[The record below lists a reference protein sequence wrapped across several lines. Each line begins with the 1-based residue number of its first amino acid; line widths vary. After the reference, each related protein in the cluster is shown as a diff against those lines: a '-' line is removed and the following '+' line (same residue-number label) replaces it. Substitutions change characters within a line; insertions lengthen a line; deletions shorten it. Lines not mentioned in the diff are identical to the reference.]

1 MKVLM
6 VEPGK
11 VPYAAEIGE
20 GLEPL
25 QAAVG
30 GDIQAVYPYDDPVA
44 LICNEEG
51 KYMGLPL
58 NRALHDDEGNIYD
71 IVAGNFFL
79 CGLGEEDFTDLPA
92 DLMEKY
98 RQQFEHPEQFVRIAG
113 KILAV
118 KQPVPSPEE
127 QEAQRAQMAAQEAQ
141 REEMRLDESTDLAF
155 DLDVFLRQYSDAY
168 ADMHPVFHEEKER
181 MADELLSGQT
191 GKIRM
196 RMATV
201 IQEEHLN
208 GEAGPLLDRIAAY
221 EKEYGISAYS
231 IYQLDLSD
239 STDDLRFMSLDWLE
253 KKGLPVDRDN
263 YQMVYA
269 AELSPGETLEDI
281 YTRFNIDHPEDFK
294 GHSLSVSDVVV
305 LHEKGSNT
313 AYYVDS
319 IGFKELPDFF
329 GGTRQPEAKRDG
341 SLREQ
346 LDDAKKQAAKA
357 EPKAPEKKK
366 EPERS

>member
-305 LHEKGSNT
+305 LHEKGSDT

-319 IGFKELPDFF
+319 I
-329 GGTRQPEAKRDG
+329 
-341 SLREQ
+341 
-346 LDDAKKQAAKA
+346 
-357 EPKAPEKKK
+357 
-366 EPERS
+366 

>member
-98 RQQFEHPEQFVRIAG
+98 RQQFEHPEQFWN
-113 KILAV
+113 
-118 KQPVPSPEE
+118 S
-127 QEAQRAQMAAQEAQ
+127 QENRTPNEF
-141 REEMRLDESTDLAF
+141 T
-155 DLDVFLRQYSDAY
+155 
-168 ADMHPVFHEEKER
+168 
-181 MADELLSGQT
+181 
-191 GKIRM
+191 
-196 RMATV
+196 
-201 IQEEHLN
+201 
-208 GEAGPLLDRIAAY
+208 
-221 EKEYGISAYS
+221 
-231 IYQLDLSD
+231 
-239 STDDLRFMSLDWLE
+239 
-253 KKGLPVDRDN
+253 
-263 YQMVYA
+263 
-269 AELSPGETLEDI
+269 
-281 YTRFNIDHPEDFK
+281 
-294 GHSLSVSDVVV
+294 
-305 LHEKGSNT
+305 
-313 AYYVDS
+313 
-319 IGFKELPDFF
+319 
-329 GGTRQPEAKRDG
+329 
-341 SLREQ
+341 
-346 LDDAKKQAAKA
+346 
-357 EPKAPEKKK
+357 
-366 EPERS
+366 

>member
-118 KQPVPSPEE
+118 T
-127 QEAQRAQMAAQEAQ
+127 
-141 REEMRLDESTDLAF
+141 L
-155 DLDVFLRQYSDAY
+155 LRICTPFCLRKKY
-168 ADMHPVFHEEKER
+168 AWRSNSF
-181 MADELLSGQT
+181 
-191 GKIRM
+191 
-196 RMATV
+196 
-201 IQEEHLN
+201 
-208 GEAGPLLDRIAAY
+208 
-221 EKEYGISAYS
+221 
-231 IYQLDLSD
+231 
-239 STDDLRFMSLDWLE
+239 
-253 KKGLPVDRDN
+253 
-263 YQMVYA
+263 
-269 AELSPGETLEDI
+269 PG
-281 YTRFNIDHPEDFK
+281 R
-294 GHSLSVSDVVV
+294 
-305 LHEKGSNT
+305 
-313 AYYVDS
+313 
-319 IGFKELPDFF
+319 
-329 GGTRQPEAKRDG
+329 
-341 SLREQ
+341 
-346 LDDAKKQAAKA
+346 
-357 EPKAPEKKK
+357 
-366 EPERS
+366 PERYA

>member
-11 VPYAAEIGE
+11 VPYAVDIGE
-20 GLEPL
+20 GLEAL

-30 GDIQAVYPYDDPVA
+30 GDIQAVYPYEDPVA

-51 KYMGLPL
+51 KYIGLPL
-58 NRALHDDEGNIYD
+58 NRALRDDEGNIYD

-98 RQQFEHPEQFVRIAG
+98 RQRFEHPEQFVRIAG
-113 KILAV
+113 KILEV

-127 QEAQRAQMAAQEAQ
+127 QEAQQAQMTAQEAQ
-141 REEMRLDESTDLAF
+141 REEMRLDDSTDLAF

-168 ADMHPVFHEEKER
+168 ADMHPDFHEEKER

-196 RMATV
+196 RLAAV
-201 IQEEHLN
+201 IQEEHLDN
-208 GEAGPLLDRIAAY
+208 EAGALLARIASY
-221 EKEYGISAYS
+221 EKEYEIRTCS

-239 STDDLRFMSLDWLE
+239 STDGLQFMSLDWLE
-253 KKGLPVDRDN
+253 KKGFPVDRDN

-269 AELSPGETLEDI
+269 TELLPGETLEDI
-281 YTRFNIDHPEDFK
+281 YRRFNIDHPEDFK

-305 LHEKGSNT
+305 LHENGSDT
-313 AYYVDS
+313 AWYVDS
-319 IGFKELPDFF
+319 IGFKELPDFIVT
-329 GGTRQPEAKRDG
+329 GAPEAKKDL
-341 SLREQ
+341 SVREQ
-346 LDDAKKQAAKA
+346 LDSAKKQAAQTA
-357 EPKAPEKKK
+357 AKAPDKKPK

>member
-98 RQQFEHPEQFVRIAG
+98 RQQFEHPEQLVAAGVDQETAEQDACRIEHA
-113 KILAV
+113 I
-118 KQPVPSPEE
+118 SEE
-127 QEAQRAQMAAQEAQ
+127 SFQKLKDA
-141 REEMRLDESTDLAF
+141 
-155 DLDVFLRQYSDAY
+155 LRKEGD
-168 ADMHPVFHEEKER
+168 DM
-181 MADELLSGQT
+181 G
-191 GKIRM
+191 
-196 RMATV
+196 
-201 IQEEHLN
+201 N
-208 GEAGPLLDRIAAY
+208 
-221 EKEYGISAYS
+221 
-231 IYQLDLSD
+231 
-239 STDDLRFMSLDWLE
+239 
-253 KKGLPVDRDN
+253 
-263 YQMVYA
+263 
-269 AELSPGETLEDI
+269 
-281 YTRFNIDHPEDFK
+281 
-294 GHSLSVSDVVV
+294 
-305 LHEKGSNT
+305 
-313 AYYVDS
+313 
-319 IGFKELPDFF
+319 
-329 GGTRQPEAKRDG
+329 
-341 SLREQ
+341 
-346 LDDAKKQAAKA
+346 
-357 EPKAPEKKK
+357 
-366 EPERS
+366 

>member
-141 REEMRLDESTDLAF
+141 REDCLLYT
-155 DLDVFLRQYSDAY
+155 SDA
-168 ADMHPVFHEEKER
+168 AD
-181 MADELLSGQT
+181 D
-191 GKIRM
+191 
-196 RMATV
+196 
-201 IQEEHLN
+201 
-208 GEAGPLLDRIAAY
+208 
-221 EKEYGISAYS
+221 
-231 IYQLDLSD
+231 
-239 STDDLRFMSLDWLE
+239 
-253 KKGLPVDRDN
+253 
-263 YQMVYA
+263 
-269 AELSPGETLEDI
+269 
-281 YTRFNIDHPEDFK
+281 
-294 GHSLSVSDVVV
+294 
-305 LHEKGSNT
+305 
-313 AYYVDS
+313 
-319 IGFKELPDFF
+319 
-329 GGTRQPEAKRDG
+329 
-341 SLREQ
+341 
-346 LDDAKKQAAKA
+346 
-357 EPKAPEKKK
+357 
-366 EPERS
+366 

>member
-1 MKVLM
+1 MLF
-6 VEPGK
+6 
-11 VPYAAEIGE
+11 
-20 GLEPL
+20 
-25 QAAVG
+25 
-30 GDIQAVYPYDDPVA
+30 
-44 LICNEEG
+44 
-51 KYMGLPL
+51 
-58 NRALHDDEGNIYD
+58 RS
-71 IVAGNFFL
+71 VAGNFFL

-201 IQEEHLN
+201 IQEEH
-208 GEAGPLLDRIAAY
+208 
-221 EKEYGISAYS
+221 
-231 IYQLDLSD
+231 Q
-239 STDDLRFMSLDWLE
+239 
-253 KKGLPVDRDN
+253 
-263 YQMVYA
+263 
-269 AELSPGETLEDI
+269 
-281 YTRFNIDHPEDFK
+281 
-294 GHSLSVSDVVV
+294 
-305 LHEKGSNT
+305 
-313 AYYVDS
+313 
-319 IGFKELPDFF
+319 IG
-329 GGTRQPEAKRDG
+329 RAHV
-341 SLREQ
+341 
-346 LDDAKKQAAKA
+346 
-357 EPKAPEKKK
+357 
-366 EPERS
+366 

>member
-141 REEMRLDESTDLAF
+141 R
-155 DLDVFLRQYSDAY
+155 
-168 ADMHPVFHEEKER
+168 DMHPVFHEEKER

-221 EKEYGISAYS
+221 EKEYGISAYFV
-231 IYQLDLSD
+231 YQLDLSD

-305 LHEKGSNT
+305 LHEKGSDT

-319 IGFKELPDFF
+319 IGFKEVPDFL
-329 GGTRQPEAKRDG
+329 GGARQPEAKRDV
-341 SLREQ
+341 SLREL

-357 EPKAPEKKK
+357 EPKTPEKKK